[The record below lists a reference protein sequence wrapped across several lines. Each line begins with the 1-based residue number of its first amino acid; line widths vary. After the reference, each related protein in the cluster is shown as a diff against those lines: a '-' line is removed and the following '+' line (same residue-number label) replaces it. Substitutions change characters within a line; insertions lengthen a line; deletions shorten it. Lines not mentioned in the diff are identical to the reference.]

1 MDDKPKRPRPTEQP
15 SPAAD
20 DAAERAAPT
29 PVGDLASEAAVAA
42 PAEMVPK
49 DTYLRLAAEYDN
61 FRKRTLKERTELWS
75 KAQADLVQRLV
86 DALDDLARFAHIEPS
101 AETAKTIH
109 EGVDLVERK
118 IWKEL
123 EAAGVRRVDQVGVP
137 FDPSLHEA
145 VTTASASA
153 PEEDHTVGAV
163 LQAGYQLGGALI
175 RPARVTVLTWQGGHG
190 GGGGGGGGTTEGGR
204 GWWLRRRSTTRA
216 SGAGGPLLLDLREAG
231 RGPDGGGGGRSRGDG
246 LDSVPSGRAGRQ
258 GAGHAADGRSV
269 PHVRRRWG
277 RARGH
282 HLGLPR
288 VPGPRNDLLR
298 AGRLRGQPAVPRVPR
313 QGPRALD
320 AVRDLPGRGRGPG
333 REALDHHRAAGDRGR
348 DAHAPQGPGRKRQG

>member
-1 MDDKPKRPRPTEQP
+1 MDDKPKRPRPTEPP
-15 SPAAD
+15 SPAAE

-137 FDPSLHEA
+137 FDPSQHEA
-145 VTTASASA
+145 VTTAPASA

-190 GGGGGGGGTTEGGR
+190 RGGGGGGGGGGATEGER
-204 GWWLRRRSTTRA
+204 G
-216 SGAGGPLLLDLREAG
+216 
-231 RGPDGGGGGRSRGDG
+231 
-246 LDSVPSGRAGRQ
+246 
-258 GAGHAADGRSV
+258 
-269 PHVRRRWG
+269 
-277 RARGH
+277 
-282 HLGLPR
+282 
-288 VPGPRNDLLR
+288 
-298 AGRLRGQPAVPRVPR
+298 
-313 QGPRALD
+313 
-320 AVRDLPGRGRGPG
+320 
-333 REALDHHRAAGDRGR
+333 
-348 DAHAPQGPGRKRQG
+348 